1 MTICIPVTGNVA
13 VIEYVGSDR
22 SVPAVR
28 TINEVSPRGR
38 CHPQDD
44 RGVPSP
50 AEERPYNY

>member
-28 TINEVSPRGR
+28 TIN
-38 CHPQDD
+38 D
-44 RGVPSP
+44 
-50 AEERPYNY
+50 RPYNL